1 MTREDK
7 CIHALRETAQILG
20 KSPTKAE
27 YEEAGLQ
34 PAPGTIPRNTEGWN
48 AAKEAASLD
57 TFEQGNGPGPDPKPK
72 PDDGELPD
80 RESWDSLSAYQ
91 RWYYRNREQAIA
103 SRERRRQQR
112 KRWFYEYKRD
122 ECGCAECGETHPAAL
137 DFHHTA
143 RERKDGNISQLVAR
157 GRPKEQIKSEMDK
170 CVVLCANC
178 HRKEHYEV
186 PARVTDSSTSNY
198 ALGKLPSWTSHDL
211 SLSRL
216 HRVGC

>member
-1 MTREDK
+1 MTTKED
-7 CIHALRETAQILG
+7 CIHALREAAQILG

-27 YEEAGLQ
+27 YEELGLQ
-34 PAPGTIPRNTEGWN
+34 PASGTILRNTEGWN
-48 AAKEAASLD
+48 AAKEAAGLD

-72 PDDGELPD
+72 PDDVELPEG
-80 RESWDSLSAYQ
+80 ESWGTLSAYQ

-122 ECGCAECGETHPAAL
+122 ECACTDCGETHPATL
-137 DFHHTA
+137 DFHHTD

-157 GRPKEQIKSEMDK
+157 GRPREQIKAEMQK

-178 HRKEHYEV
+178 HRKEHYEA
-186 PARVTDSSTSNY
+186 PAPATDPSESN
-198 ALGKLPSWTSHDL
+198 
-211 SLSRL
+211 
-216 HRVGC
+216 